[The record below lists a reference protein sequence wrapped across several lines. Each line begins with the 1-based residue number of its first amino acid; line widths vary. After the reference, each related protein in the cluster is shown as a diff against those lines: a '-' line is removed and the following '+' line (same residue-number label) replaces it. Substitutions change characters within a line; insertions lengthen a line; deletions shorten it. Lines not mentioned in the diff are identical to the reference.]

1 MVYAPGRQRK
11 LALANQ
17 KGRFPGPAEMVALA
31 TISAHVVAKAT
42 IFFLR
47 QAMAM
52 RLAQSFSNES
62 MRHRAQSLVTE
73 SGIMRG
79 PQI

>member
-1 MVYAPGRQRK
+1 
-11 LALANQ
+11 
-17 KGRFPGPAEMVALA
+17 MVALA